1 MTNEPTPVERIF
13 RSLYVGLSE
22 KWNGQRYR
30 ELCIKLNWTD
40 IELGAYVG
48 LTQAETRKYINKNK
62 FPLPVCRH
70 LNMIER
76 FVEQKRGNELKPD
89 PWEDYVNECGLL

>member
-1 MTNEPTPVERIF
+1 MPSEPTPVERIF

-22 KWNGQRYR
+22 KWNSQKYR
-30 ELCIKLNWTD
+30 ELAIKLNWTEV
-40 IELGAYVG
+40 ELGAYVG
-48 LTQAETRKYINKNK
+48 LTPAETIRYVGKNK

-70 LNMIER
+70 LNMIDR
-76 FVEQKRGNELKPD
+76 FVDEKRGKKPEPD